1 MLCSAF
7 CVAGTSTGTPT
18 PTPRRPSLC
27 EYCRSLVDDPECSDQ
42 GWFGNHT
49 KGVYLSKHADYT
61 FWYSGR
67 RDPVPGDS
75 GRVVMLEVVTGRVC
89 HFAHRR
95 DGAHPTAGY
104 HCHESPNNLEFYVW
118 DTNTTA
124 EPPTPTYRAI
134 PKYVISWKAVKDRG
148 NIKHDA

>member
-1 MLCSAF
+1 
-7 CVAGTSTGTPT
+7 
-18 PTPRRPSLC
+18 
-27 EYCRSLVDDPECSDQ
+27 LVDDPECSDQ

-61 FWYSGR
+61 FWH
-67 RDPVPGDS
+67 S

-89 HFAHRR
+89 HFAQRR
-95 DGAHPTAGY
+95 DGAHPMA